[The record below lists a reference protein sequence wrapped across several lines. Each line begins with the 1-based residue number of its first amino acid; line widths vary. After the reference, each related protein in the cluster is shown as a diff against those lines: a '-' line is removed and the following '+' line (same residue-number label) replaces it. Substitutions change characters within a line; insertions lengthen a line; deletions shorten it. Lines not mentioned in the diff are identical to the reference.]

1 MTDVKERLPEIG
13 SYDLISDIVCDI
25 TDVSVKVDKQKV
37 RQDLNSQRSY
47 ALTKKGRVKQSL
59 GLGLDQTADMIYQDR
74 LAFVEEWG

>member
-37 RQDLNSQRSY
+37 RQDLNS
-47 ALTKKGRVKQSL
+47 
-59 GLGLDQTADMIYQDR
+59 
-74 LAFVEEWG
+74 